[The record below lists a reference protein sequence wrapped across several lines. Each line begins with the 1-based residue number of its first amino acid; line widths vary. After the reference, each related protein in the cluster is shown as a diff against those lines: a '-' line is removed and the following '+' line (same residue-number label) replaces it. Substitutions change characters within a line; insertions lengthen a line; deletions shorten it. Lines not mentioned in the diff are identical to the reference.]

1 VLQKV
6 RALSWGRT
14 ETKVVDCTPEGEEAP
29 TCGELNQHDHAAS
42 NQLPRAAPALR
53 GGSPKESSPF
63 PELPDRLLTKS
74 KTGRLWRYF
83 RKKTLTPDWLRM
95 SGDERRYYVVEH
107 GCSWVQQL
115 NRFLASCLR
124 WGLPIKSYIML
135 REWNR
140 ITKCDAPVRL
150 KDRTRL
156 PVAAV
161 SSDTA
166 QPGSGVAPVAEPAAA
181 APLQQIDMRA
191 RESACD
197 TKLASGVYLVDQTDF
212 NCVDSGCFS

>member
-1 VLQKV
+1 MLQKV